1 MFDSESNLKK
11 LLLKD
16 GSVIEQVLSESE
28 IEQARKTNSTDLRL
42 YLSKHLPRLIRI
54 AFREDTKE
62 TTLTAL
68 RLLTGG
74 SQFIIPNLVKSTYFP
89 EYAVRTMAKSTDL
102 SSLTIGR
109 LCDITLSIFQSGK
122 TNILNN
128 CGYILFLLKY
138 CANPSVY
145 SMFQTILSEDNE
157 KLKIHREWLFS
168 IGFVDELST
177 DILETMN
184 STFFTNNIEESD
196 LPKLSYNYD
205 HEKLINLLRL
215 VSDAAKDRPGVKK
228 DFIYGHLKSILVA
241 SNSAHFPYHISD
253 YFWQALNTLYEKDLS
268 DFFIDIVFAAQK
280 MIIDFSKSDE
290 NKIHRYLSESLNL
303 ITKFIEDKPELV
315 NNDLLNAILTLMLK
329 FSGSS
334 FFLCDVRRFFQQ
346 CIKTKE
352 LKEKV
357 PLAVIS
363 KLLIYGQSSGNGLV
377 SFFANAIIE
386 DMTKSE
392 TAKKTIKKMD
402 NVSKFIKHTIEPL
415 SKKREFGYT
424 DKYQCKDIQSSPKK
438 KSHF

>member
-1 MFDSESNLKK
+1 
-11 LLLKD
+11 
-16 GSVIEQVLSESE
+16 
-28 IEQARKTNSTDLRL
+28 
-42 YLSKHLPRLIRI
+42 
-54 AFREDTKE
+54 
-62 TTLTAL
+62 
-68 RLLTGG
+68 
-74 SQFIIPNLVKSTYFP
+74 
-89 EYAVRTMAKSTDL
+89 
-102 SSLTIGR
+102 
-109 LCDITLSIFQSGK
+109 
-122 TNILNN
+122 
-128 CGYILFLLKY
+128 
-138 CANPSVY
+138 
-145 SMFQTILSEDNE
+145 
-157 KLKIHREWLFS
+157 
-168 IGFVDELST
+168 
-177 DILETMN
+177 
-184 STFFTNNIEESD
+184 
-196 LPKLSYNYD
+196 
-205 HEKLINLLRL
+205 
-215 VSDAAKDRPGVKK
+215 
-228 DFIYGHLKSILVA
+228 
-241 SNSAHFPYHISD
+241 
-253 YFWQALNTLYEKDLS
+253 
-268 DFFIDIVFAAQK
+268 